1 MRGISPVVFGGKGGG
16 ISPEMMDTLLVT
28 LGAFLFLYVVLVN
41 LRLKVDKKWFEVR
54 IVVMIFIIDS
64 LEHLFYSQFAFWII
78 LFVYLF
84 YINKKTNRKDWL
96 VSAKAKIKIVV
107 IVIILFFSFLTFKAV
122 KSSLVYYLT
131 VSEVKQKES
140 FSEFKRL
147 RVSGIVEKGSIKRNE
162 DGSISFNITDQE
174 SAIYVKYK
182 GLIPDIFQDEIQAV
196 VEGTIQNDVFL
207 ANKLFAKC
215 PTKYED
221 DKLGNNRLSFV
232 Q

>member
-1 MRGISPVVFGGKGGG
+1 MNP
-16 ISPEMMDTLLVT
+16 
-28 LGAFLFLYVVLVN
+28 
-41 LRLKVDKKWFEVR
+41 
-54 IVVMIFIIDS
+54 
-64 LEHLFYSQFAFWII
+64 
-78 LFVYLF
+78 
-84 YINKKTNRKDWL
+84 
-96 VSAKAKIKIVV
+96 KAKIKIVAV
-107 IVIILFFSFLTFKAV
+107 ALILFFSFLTFKAV

-182 GLIPDIFQDEIQAV
+182 GVIPDIFQDEIQAV
-196 VEGTIQNDVFL
+196 VEGTIQNNVFL
-207 ANKLFAKC
+207 SNKLFAKC